1 MISKGIITM
10 KTNKSERNGLSTLQ
24 LILIITVSIVAAV
37 GIVFLVLTF
46 LKKKNEKRAIK
57 NCNCDEL
64 DEWTFDDDLLSDLCF
79 DDEEYEEDCGC
90 CHCHDD
96 ESEVSDELSA
106 AVDEAIEA
114 ISSISDE
121 DAE

>member
-1 MISKGIITM
+1 M
-10 KTNKSERNGLSTLQ
+10 KTNKNERNGLSTLQ
-24 LILIITVSIVAAV
+24 LILIITTAILAAV
-37 GIVFLVLTF
+37 GIVFLVLSF
-46 LKKKNEKRAIK
+46 LKKRDEKRAIK

-79 DDEEYEEDCGC
+79 DDEDEDCGC

-96 ESEVSDELSA
+96 EPEVSDELSA